1 MFQWTEKFQPQQDY
15 ITILILLVFVLFVY
29 LYRRNQHQFK
39 LLASFWRT
47 KIYFNIYIKEKMVNP
62 FNSFN
67 MILTLISLFTF
78 SLLISLFYNNILMS
92 SYGEISF
99 FTFFVIL
106 TSLVIFRYGL
116 LQLIFRL
123 INQSK
128 LYHQTVV
135 MSQGY
140 YGIISLFSLSLI
152 SIYYYCFF
160 YNVDLLFF
168 VIILILGG
176 IFLSHM
182 SIYLRI
188 IKEHPVKVIYLILY
202 LCAFKIVPWLW
213 LYNLIY

>member
-1 MFQWTEKFQPQQDY
+1 MFQWTDKFQPQQDY
-15 ITILILLVFVLFVY
+15 ITILILLVFILFVY

-39 LLASFWRT
+39 LLAFFWST

-152 SIYYYCFF
+152 SVYYYCFF

-168 VIILILGG
+168 VIILILSG

>member
-140 YGIISLFSLSLI
+140 YGIISLFSLLFI
-152 SIYYYCFF
+152 SVYYYCFF

-168 VIILILGG
+168 VIILILSG

>member
-29 LYRRNQHQFK
+29 IYRRNQHQFK
-39 LLASFWRT
+39 LLASFWRS

-67 MILTLISLFTF
+67 MILTLISLITF

-92 SYGEISF
+92 CYGEISF
-99 FTFFVIL
+99 FTFFMIL

-152 SIYYYCFF
+152 SVYYFRFF
-160 YNVDLLFF
+160 HNLDLLFF
-168 VIILILGG
+168 VTILIFCVV
-176 IFLSHM
+176 FLSHM
-182 SIYLRI
+182 SIYLKI
-188 IKEHPVKVIYLILY
+188 INEHPVKIIYLILY
-202 LCAFKIVPWLW
+202 LCTFKIVPWLW
-213 LYNLIY
+213 LYNLNY